1 VPEGTL
7 ILVPTELERRELFG
21 GEVPAQVC
29 VRLCGFGL
37 AEAGARAAHAI
48 ATCGPRPARIV
59 LVGIAG
65 SYDAARWPPGSA
77 VVGGSVRLY
86 GIGAGGQTP
95 SVLGFAQTD
104 LLPLDGGGPEILSVA
119 EASADRAQ
127 AAVRQARFPAAAVEE
142 MEGFAVAVAA
152 AAFGVPL
159 RVIRGVSNLAGDRD
173 RDRWQIPEALR
184 AAAAALQAMP

>member
-7 ILVPTELERRELFG
+7 ILVPTELERRALFG
-21 GEVPAQVC
+21 DAAPAQVQ
-29 VRLCGFGL
+29 LCGFGL

-48 ATCGPRPARIV
+48 ATGGPLPRRIA

-65 SYDAARWPPGSA
+65 TYDAGRWPPGSA
-77 VVGGSVRLY
+77 VVGGSVRLD
-86 GIGAGGQTP
+86 GIGAGGQTA
-95 SVLGFAQTD
+95 SGLGFAETD
-104 LLPLDGGGPEILSVA
+104 LLPLDGEGPELLSVA

-127 AAVRQARFPAAAVEE
+127 AEARHAHFPAAAVEE

-159 RVIRGVSNLAGDRD
+159 HVIRGVSNLAGERE

-184 AAAAALQAMP
+184 AAAAALEALP

>member
-1 VPEGTL
+1 MPEDTL
-7 ILVPTELERRELFG
+7 ILVPTELERRALFG
-21 GEVPAQVC
+21 DPAPAH

-37 AEAGARAAHAI
+37 AEAGARAGHAI
-48 ATCGPRPARIV
+48 ATCGPLPARVV

-65 SYDAARWPPGSA
+65 TYDADRFPPGSA
-77 VVGGSVRLY
+77 VVGGSIRLE

-95 SVLGFAQTD
+95 SGLGFAETD
-104 LLPLDGGGPEILSVA
+104 VLPLDGDGPEILSVA

-127 AAVRQARFPAAAVEE
+127 ADARHDRFPAAAVEE

-173 RDRWQIPEALR
+173 RGRWQIAQALR
-184 AAAAALQAMP
+184 AAARALEAMP